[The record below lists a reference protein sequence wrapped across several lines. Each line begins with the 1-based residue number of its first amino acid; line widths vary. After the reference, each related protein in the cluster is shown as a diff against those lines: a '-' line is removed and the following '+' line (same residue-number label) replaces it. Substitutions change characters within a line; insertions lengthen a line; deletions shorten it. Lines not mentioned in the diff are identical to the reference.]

1 LTATRKG
8 GNFTR
13 RGENGMSKTQSDQNG
28 TQNPTR
34 EGLKVLG
41 WVVLLLAI
49 LTLAVGLP
57 LTALPL

>member
-1 LTATRKG
+1 
-8 GNFTR
+8 
-13 RGENGMSKTQSDQNG
+13 MSKTQSDQNG